1 MIPAATVC
9 IENSR
14 SEIGSDFRPG
24 VLLYF
29 QQLRQP
35 QRRDID
41 EVMILNQATRI
52 GRTAL
57 CLADNAHLAQY
68 LSTYAEQRQNR
79 GDNTDNHSDLGTR
92 TRRLTIC
99 GRVLD

>member
-1 MIPAATVC
+1 NTGTKNSHLTFYPPFALSLRVPSSMIPAATVC

-24 VLLYF
+24 VLLYL

-41 EVMILNQATRI
+41 EVM
-52 GRTAL
+52 RTIMRGTFPA
-57 CLADNAHLAQY
+57 
-68 LSTYAEQRQNR
+68 AEFF
-79 GDNTDNHSDLGTR
+79 
-92 TRRLTIC
+92 
-99 GRVLD
+99 